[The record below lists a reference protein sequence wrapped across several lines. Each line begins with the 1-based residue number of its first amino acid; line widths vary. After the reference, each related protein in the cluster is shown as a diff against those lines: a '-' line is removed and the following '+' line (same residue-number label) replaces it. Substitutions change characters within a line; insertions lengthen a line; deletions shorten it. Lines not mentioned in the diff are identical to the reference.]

1 MAKFSQFKLSPG
13 DNLKVDVQRDGNLRK
28 VTVRGAVMDAR
39 PFVRDLQAASGPA
52 AAGTKA
58 AENGPDLDVD
68 LDVPIV
74 TGFNNETI
82 SNVSLK
88 MSRRGGDIRS
98 LAFQGRIGKADVS
111 ARQSRQGESAGA
123 LVVQSENG
131 GSLLRFFDLYRRA
144 HGGDLILNLGPGD
157 TRQSGELLFRNF
169 VVRDE
174 PALRRVLGTQPEI
187 SKLPSGDRVGGA
199 GPAPGVSADEADF
212 TKLRAVFTRSA
223 SRLDVSDM
231 VIWGRQIGFSL
242 QGTVDYGRD
251 RVDIGGTFVPSYA
264 FNNAFAQVPILGG
277 LLGGGSQYGGLFAMN
292 FRITGAAS
300 APTMSVN
307 PLSAIAPGILRRFV
321 DPLGGSPTQR
331 PIQPTPQR

>member
-1 MAKFSQFKLSPG
+1 M
-13 DNLKVDVQRDGNLRK
+13 
-28 VTVRGAVMDAR
+28 
-39 PFVRDLQAASGPA
+39 
-52 AAGTKA
+52 
-58 AENGPDLDVD
+58 
-68 LDVPIV
+68 
-74 TGFNNETI
+74 
-82 SNVSLK
+82 
-88 MSRRGGDIRS
+88 
-98 LAFQGRIGKADVS
+98 
-111 ARQSRQGESAGA
+111 
-123 LVVQSENG
+123 
-131 GSLLRFFDLYRRA
+131 
-144 HGGDLILNLGPGD
+144 
-157 TRQSGELLFRNF
+157 
-169 VVRDE
+169 VRDE

-199 GPAPGVSADEADF
+199 GPAPGVNADEVAF
-212 TKLRAVFTRSA
+212 TKLRADFTRSA

-231 VIWGRQIGFSL
+231 VIWGQQIGFTL

-264 FNNAFAQVPILGG
+264 FNNAFAQVPIFGG

-331 PIQPTPQR
+331 PIQPTPQRSGCALPIPAAAGRASSCRRRA